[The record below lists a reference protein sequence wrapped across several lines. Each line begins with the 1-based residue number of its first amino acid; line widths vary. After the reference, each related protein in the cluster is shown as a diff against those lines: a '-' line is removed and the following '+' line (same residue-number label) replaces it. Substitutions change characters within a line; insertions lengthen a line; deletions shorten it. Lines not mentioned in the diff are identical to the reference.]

1 MVKSPFWIYLT
12 FHAAARRISSSK
24 KILRSGSHA
33 SKGFQP
39 LFQVLIQWKVRT
51 NKRVTSATE
60 TTLHNDQ
67 DLAEAFIENH
77 TVFHKSCV
85 TVYNKQKL
93 NRKRKHAGSFN
104 VRDAPETLLSLI
116 QLKFESIV
124 ATLIYEISRQIVS
137 SVEKKIAKR
146 SFTDMKHLLS
156 PKK

>member
-1 MVKSPFWIYLT
+1 M
-12 FHAAARRISSSK
+12 
-24 KILRSGSHA
+24 
-33 SKGFQP
+33 
-39 LFQVLIQWKVRT
+39 
-51 NKRVTSATE
+51 
-60 TTLHNDQ
+60 
-67 DLAEAFIENH
+67 
-77 TVFHKSCV
+77 FHKSCV

-146 SFTDMKHLLS
+146 NFTDMKHLLS